1 MYAYVDSDNAV
12 WLRGASTINLTT
24 GERAFLAGSAS
35 VTFRVQTADHV
46 DVPGATW
53 PATMQYIAES
63 QGDFLGVLS
72 DTLTW
77 APDQTY
83 RLIATVEAGPDQ
95 KRTWD
100 MPLRTLVSQE

>member
-1 MYAYVDSDNAV
+1 MYAYVDADNAI
-12 WLRGASTINLTT
+12 WLRGVSTINFTT
-24 GERAFLAGSAS
+24 GERAFLTGLAI
-35 VTFRVQTADHV
+35 VTFRVQTADHI
-46 DVPGATW
+46 DLPGTTW
-53 PATMQYIAES
+53 PEAMHYIAGS

-77 APDQTY
+77 EPDQTY

>member
-1 MYAYVDSDNAV
+1 MYAYVDADNAI

-24 GERAFLAGSAS
+24 GVREFLTELAI

-46 DVPGATW
+46 DLAGTTW
-53 PATMQYIAES
+53 PEDMHYIVGS

-72 DTLTW
+72 DTLLW
-77 APDQTY
+77 EADQTY

>member
-1 MYAYVDSDNAV
+1 MYASVDSDNAV

-24 GERAFLAGSAS
+24 GERAFLAGFAI
-35 VTFRVQTADHV
+35 VTFRVQTADHI
-46 DVPGATW
+46 DVPGTIW
-53 PATMQYIAES
+53 PEDMHYIPDS

-77 APDQTY
+77 EPDQTY